1 MASIIHSNQLAFH
14 YGRRSIFNGLSFS
27 VESGDMVALLGANGI
42 GKTTLLNIIAGL
54 LKADS
59 GSMTIDSRDIAD
71 WQRRELSR
79 FVALVP
85 QHLDVP
91 FSFSVEEIVS
101 QGRVPYLG
109 RFGAMSAHD
118 RQVVE
123 KAMDAVDV
131 TSFRDRIYSELS
143 GGERQRVK
151 IAIGLAQE
159 PRIMLLDE
167 PTQHLDIGR
176 QIEVINLLKRLN
188 QGGITIFAAIHDLSI
203 VRDNFSRAI
212 LLMNQSCLAGSAA
225 EIMQPNLLEEAFKV
239 EAAAVRSYCETET
252 PDTAPTL
259 TATPEEQRDC
269 RQPRPERRRRFGRG
283 G

>member
-1 MASIIHSNQLAFH
+1 MASIIQSTQLGFH
-14 YGRRSIFNGLSFS
+14 YGKRPIFNRLSFS
-27 VESGDMVALLGANGI
+27 VEAGDMVALLGANGV
-42 GKTTLLNIIAGL
+42 GKTTLLNTIAGL

-59 GSMTIDSRDIAD
+59 GSMTIDGRNSAD
-71 WQRRELSR
+71 WQRRDLSR

-91 FSFSVEEIVS
+91 FSFRVEEIVS

-109 RFGAMSAHD
+109 RFGTLSAHD
-118 RQVVE
+118 RDVVE
-123 KAMDAVDV
+123 KAMQSVDV
-131 TSFRDRIYSELS
+131 TQFRDRIYSELS

-212 LLMNQSCLAGSAA
+212 LLMDQNGISGSTA
-225 EIMQPNLLEEAFKV
+225 EIMQPALLEKAFKV
-239 EAAAVRSYCETET
+239 DAAAVRAYCEIES
-252 PDTAPTL
+252 PVFDAPG
-259 TATPEEQRDC
+259 PERDC
-269 RQPRPERRRRFGRG
+269 RRPRTERKWRFGRRT
-283 G
+283 

>member
-1 MASIIHSNQLAFH
+1 MASIIHSNQLGFH
-14 YGRRSIFNGLSFS
+14 YGRRSLFNGLSFS
-27 VESGDMVALLGANGI
+27 VESGGMVALLGANGI

-59 GSMTIDSRDIAD
+59 GSIMIDSRDTAD

-109 RFGAMSAHD
+109 RFGAMSTHD
-118 RQVVE
+118 RDIVE
-123 KAMDAVDV
+123 RSMAAVDV
-131 TSFRDRIYSELS
+131 TDFCDRIYSELS

-176 QIEVINLLKRLN
+176 QIEVLNLLKKLN

-203 VRDNFSRAI
+203 VRDNFNQAI
-212 LLMNQSCLAGSAA
+212 LLMNQSCIAGSSA
-225 EIMQPNLLEEAFKV
+225 EIMQPALLEEAFGV
-239 EAAAVRSYCETET
+239 EAAAVKSYCETGT
-252 PDTAPTL
+252 SAPAL
-259 TATPEEQRDC
+259 AVPEEQRDC
-269 RQPRPERRRRFGRG
+269 RQPRPERRRRFGRRG
-283 G
+283 

>member
-1 MASIIHSNQLAFH
+1 MGSIIQSTQLGFH
-14 YGRRSIFNGLSFS
+14 YGQRPIFNGLSFS
-27 VESGDMVALLGANGI
+27 IEAGDMVALLGANGV
-42 GKTTLLNIIAGL
+42 GKTTLLNTIAGL

-59 GSMTIDSRDIAD
+59 GSMTIDGRQSSG
-71 WQRRELSR
+71 WQRRDLSR

-91 FSFSVEEIVS
+91 FSFSVEEIVA

-109 RFGAMSAHD
+109 RFGTLSAHD
-118 RQVVE
+118 RDIIE
-123 KAMDAVDV
+123 KAMQSVDV
-131 TSFRDRIYSELS
+131 TQFRDRIYSELS

-188 QGGITIFAAIHDLSI
+188 QRGITIFAAIHDLSI
-203 VRDNFSRAI
+203 VRDNFKHAI
-212 LLMNQSCLAGSAA
+212 LLMDQSCVAGSVT
-225 EIMQPNLLEEAFKV
+225 EIMQPALLEKAFNV
-239 EAAAVRSYCETET
+239 EAAAVCGYCEIES
-252 PDTAPTL
+252 PVFVASD
-259 TATPEEQRDC
+259 PERDC
-269 RQPRPERRRRFGRG
+269 RRPRAERKSRFGRRP
-283 G
+283 

>member
-1 MASIIHSNQLAFH
+1 MASIIHTNQLGFH

-59 GSMTIDSRDIAD
+59 GSMTIDSRDTAD

-123 KAMDAVDV
+123 KAMAAVEV

-188 QGGITIFAAIHDLSI
+188 QDGITIFAAIHDLSI

-212 LLMNQSCLAGSAA
+212 LLMNQNCVAGSTA
-225 EIMQPNLLEEAFKV
+225 EIMRPALLEEAFNV
-239 EAAAVRSYCETET
+239 EAGAVKSYCESGT
-252 PDTAPTL
+252 PASTL
-259 TATPEEQRDC
+259 AVPEDQRDC
-269 RQPRPERRRRFGRG
+269 RQPRPERRRRFGRRG
-283 G
+283 

>member
-1 MASIIHSNQLAFH
+1 MASIIHSGQLGFR
-14 YGRRSIFNGLSFS
+14 YGKQPIFSGLSFS
-27 VESGDMVALLGANGI
+27 VESGDMVALLGANGV

-54 LKADS
+54 MRADS
-59 GSMTIDSRDIAD
+59 GTMTIDDRESAD

-91 FSFSVEEIVS
+91 FSFRVEEIVS

-109 RFGAMSAHD
+109 RLGAMSAHD
-118 RQVVE
+118 REVVE
-123 KAMDAVDV
+123 KAMESVDV
-131 TSFRDRIYSELS
+131 TGFRDRVYSELS

-203 VRDNFSRAI
+203 VRDNFSKAI
-212 LLMNQSCLAGSAA
+212 LLMNQNCVTGSTS
-225 EIMQPNLLEEAFKV
+225 EIMQPALLEQAFKV

-252 PDTAPTL
+252 PTSTPAL
-259 TATPEEQRDC
+259 TVPEEQRDC
-269 RQPRPERRRRFGRG
+269 RQPRPERRRRFGRRG
-283 G
+283 